1 MKSLRLFIFSLLVSL
16 SSIQLLLAT
25 EVQISLY
32 GGGIY
37 FSEINKDEYKDKY
50 YVFINNRY
58 ISKDKMNNILIKKN
72 FIYKVTYKGEFI
84 NGIYNENN
92 DK

>member
-37 FSEINKDEYKDKY
+37 FSEINKDEYQQDLFVGNQKIN
-50 YVFINNRY
+50 VF
-58 ISKDKMNNILIKKN
+58 LIPSHV
-72 FIYKVTYKGEFI
+72 I
-84 NGIYNENN
+84 
-92 DK
+92 